1 MAKKVIL
8 WTAPRCLSTVFYCSI
23 ATLKNTKKLFEL
35 FSGVYYYGPDRRSNM
50 YARLLDSELDLEGL
64 SVNELTYDAAKKLIV
79 ADYPNMDLVFT
90 KEHACFLPESM
101 YEDIVSG
108 QFAEVI
114 HTFLIR
120 DPERAL
126 YSNYKCLLKYHVQDS
141 YLDPPDGGF
150 SDLRKLYNFVKERK
164 GTEPVVIDAIDL
176 QTYPDETMKSYCEAV
191 GIQFDPNMTTWEP
204 GSFRI
209 PYAPWSAWCNT
220 VFQSSGFI
228 KIKPEQQVLVPLND
242 LPSEVVKCID
252 ESRIHYEEMQKA
264 CIKPLHAGLQL
275 T

>member
-1 MAKKVIL
+1 MVKKVIL

-23 ATLKNTKKLFEL
+23 TTLKKTKKLFEL

-50 YARLLDSELDLEGL
+50 YGRLLDSDLDLEGL
-64 SVNELTYDAAKKLIV
+64 AVNELTYDTAKRLIV
-79 ADYPNMDLVFT
+79 ADYPDVDLVFT

-101 YEDIVSG
+101 YEEMVRGEFS
-108 QFAEVI
+108 EVI

-126 YSNYKCLLKYHVQDS
+126 YSNYRCLLKYHVQGV

-150 SDLRKLYNFVKERK
+150 SDLWKLYDFIKEKK
-164 GTEPVVIDAIDL
+164 GTKPVVVNAIDL
-176 QTYPDETMKSYCEAV
+176 QTHPNETMKSYCEAV

-204 GSFRI
+204 NSFHI
-209 PYAPWSAWCNT
+209 PYAPWSAWCDT

-228 KIKPEQQVLVPLND
+228 KIKPEQQVPVPLNE
-242 LPSEVVKCID
+242 LPSKVVRCME
-252 ESRIHYEEMQKA
+252 ESRMHYEEMQKTS
-264 CIKPLHAGLQL
+264 IKPLQL
-275 T
+275 A